1 MEAEKQEQPPESS
14 SLHQK
19 AQAIDFLS
27 NPQNQKPLL
36 VIGLLFPTVIIT
48 SFFYSVYQHSINF
61 PFFDDFYAILNFLTR
76 YITHPAIGERIS
88 ILFEQ
93 HSEHR
98 LVFDRVIALLEYY
111 LLPEINFKSFIL
123 IGHIGLVVG
132 LIVLYKA
139 FRLRHPH
146 HIIYLLPI
154 APVIFS
160 FRYFE
165 TSFWPM
171 AAMQNFWVL
180 AFALTSLYFL
190 YNGTQYSVYLSI
202 LFGWMATFTS
212 GNGMMTFAAG
222 AFVLLINRDLFNR
235 EKLIWLGCGL
245 LAMGVY
251 FYQYE
256 KPDNHPP
263 ILQPMLDNPSGFLG
277 YTLAFLGGNFSED
290 SRTAIIVGI
299 ILLLFVFFITY
310 KQYHKENPVIYSFI
324 VFLLIAS
331 VLAALTRFGFG
342 LRQALS
348 SKYTINSAL
357 LTSACYI
364 ALVGLVQ
371 KRIRLVHI
379 IVATGLATY
388 FHLGTYEKYL
398 PAKKKEKEEFERNYA
413 LVAEGKLSHFN
424 YGWPPLD
431 ERKEVP
437 KEELKAADSLGYFK
451 FKFTEEA
458 ELIEKIPATSTKE
471 IRFKLEHF
479 EQVRTNAIVMSGW
492 AFARRTDSDQVLTI
506 LCYKDTLGNP
516 IKYFICRKF
525 AHQDI
530 TRANASDKTNYDNS
544 GFGTVFN
551 PKEVK
556 PGRYQV
562 AIIIT
567 DGATKTEVDTGQ
579 LVDL

>member
-1 MEAEKQEQPPESS
+1 MSEQQEQPPESS

-48 SFFYSVYQHSINF
+48 AFFYSVYQHSINF
-61 PFFDDFYAILNFLTR
+61 PIFDDFYAILNFLNR
-76 YITHPAIGERIS
+76 YITHPAIGERIRL
-88 ILFEQ
+88 LFEQ

-111 LLPEINFKSFIL
+111 LFTEINFKSFIL

-139 FRLRHPH
+139 FRLRHHH

-154 APVIFS
+154 AAVIFN
-160 FRYFE
+160 FRYYE
-165 TSFWPM
+165 TSFSPM
-171 AAMQNFWVL
+171 AAMQNLWVL

-190 YNGTQYSVYLSI
+190 YSETQYSIYLSI
-202 LFGWMATFTS
+202 LFGWMAAFTS
-212 GNGMMTFAAG
+212 AQGMMTFAAG

-235 EKLIWLGCGL
+235 QKLIWLGCGL
-245 LAMGVY
+245 LVTGVY
-251 FYQYE
+251 FYQYT
-256 KPDNHPP
+256 KPENHPP
-263 ILQPMLDNPSGFLG
+263 ILQPMLDNPTGFLG
-277 YTLAFLGGNFSED
+277 YILAFLGGNFSED
-290 SRTAIIVGI
+290 SRNAIIVGI

-310 KQYHKENPVIYSFI
+310 KQYYRENPVIYSFI
-324 VFLLIAS
+324 VFVLIAS

-342 LRQALS
+342 LRQALES
-348 SKYTINSAL
+348 RYAINSAL

-364 ALVGLVQ
+364 ALVGLVK
-371 KRIRLVHI
+371 KRIGLVYI

-388 FHLGTYEKYL
+388 FHFGTYGKYL
-398 PAKKKEKEEFERNYA
+398 PLKKKQKEEFERNYA
-413 LVAEGKLSHFN
+413 LVAEGRLSHFE
-424 YGWPPLD
+424 YGWAPLD
-431 ERKEVP
+431 ERKDVP
-437 KEELKAADSLGYFK
+437 KTELKAADSLGYFK

-458 ELIEKIPATSTKE
+458 ELIEKIPATSAKE

-492 AFARRTDSDQVLTI
+492 AFARGTDSDQVLTI
-506 LCYKDTLGNP
+506 LCYKDTLGKA
-516 IKYFICRKF
+516 IKYFICRKV
-525 AHQDI
+525 ARQDV

-544 GFGTVFN
+544 GFRTVFN

-556 PGRYQV
+556 PGRYRV
-562 AIIIT
+562 TIIIT
-567 DGATKTEVDTGQ
+567 DEATKTEVDTGQ